1 MFFYV
6 SIIKMNC
13 ENNELIVC
21 IDRSKK
27 PIREKTNKIYE
38 KMFKK
43 IKEKI
48 NQNKEISKEDID
60 FIESLPENKKMEIIK
75 EYNKRTIEI
84 EKMLA
89 LLRTNEL
96 R

>member
-1 MFFYV
+1 
-6 SIIKMNC
+6 MNC
-13 ENNELIVC
+13 DNNHLIVC

-27 PIREKTNKIYE
+27 PIRENSNKIYE
-38 KMFKK
+38 KMFKN

-60 FIESLPENKKMEIIK
+60 FIESLQENKKMEIIK
-75 EYNKRTIEI
+75 AYNKRTIET

>member
-1 MFFYV
+1 MFFYQV
-6 SIIKMNC
+6 IKRMNC
-13 ENNELIVC
+13 DNNHLMVC
-21 IDRSKK
+21 IDRSNKTPSKK
-27 PIREKTNKIYE
+27 ANAIYE
-38 KMFKK
+38 KMFKN

-60 FIESLPENKKMEIIK
+60 FIESLSSEKKMEIIK
-75 EYNKRTIEI
+75 AYNKRTTEA
-84 EKMLA
+84 EKLLA

>member
-1 MFFYV
+1 
-6 SIIKMNC
+6 MNC

-27 PIREKTNKIYE
+27 PIRENSNKIYE
-38 KMFKK
+38 KIFKN
-43 IKEKI
+43 IKDKI
-48 NQNKEISKEDID
+48 NNSKEISKEDID

-75 EYNKRTIEI
+75 EYNKRTIREI
-84 EKMLA
+84 EKVSA
-89 LLRTNEL
+89 LLLYTGL

>member
-1 MFFYV
+1 
-6 SIIKMNC
+6 MNC
-13 ENNELIVC
+13 DNNQLIVC
-21 IDRSKK
+21 IDRTNKNT
-27 PIREKTNKIYE
+27 RENSNKIYE
-38 KMFKK
+38 KMFKN

-60 FIESLPENKKMEIIK
+60 FIESLQENKKMEIIK
-75 EYNKRTIEI
+75 AYNKRTIET
-84 EKMLA
+84 EKLLA

>member
-1 MFFYV
+1 M
-6 SIIKMNC
+6 
-13 ENNELIVC
+13 VC
-21 IDRSKK
+21 IDRSNKTT
-27 PIREKTNKIYE
+27 RENSNKIYE
-38 KMFKK
+38 KMFKN

-60 FIESLPENKKMEIIK
+60 FIESLQENKKMEIIK
-75 EYNKRTIEI
+75 AYNKRTIET
-84 EKMLA
+84 EKLLA

>member
-1 MFFYV
+1 
-6 SIIKMNC
+6 MNC
-13 ENNELIVC
+13 DNNHLIVC
-21 IDRSKK
+21 IDRMNKIPSKK
-27 PIREKTNKIYE
+27 ANAIYE
-38 KMFKK
+38 KMFKN

-60 FIESLPENKKMEIIK
+60 FIESLEENKKMEIIK
-75 EYNKRTIEI
+75 AYNKRTIET

>member
-1 MFFYV
+1 
-6 SIIKMNC
+6 MNC
-13 ENNELIVC
+13 DNNHLIVC
-21 IDRSKK
+21 IDRSN
-27 PIREKTNKIYE
+27 KTPLSKANKIYE
-38 KMFKK
+38 KMFKN

-60 FIESLPENKKMEIIK
+60 FIESLQENKKMEIIK
-75 EYNKRTIEI
+75 AYNKRTIET

>member
-1 MFFYV
+1 
-6 SIIKMNC
+6 MNC
-13 ENNELIVC
+13 DNNHLMVC
-21 IDRSKK
+21 IDRSNKTT
-27 PIREKTNKIYE
+27 RENSNKIYE
-38 KMFKK
+38 KMFKN

-60 FIESLPENKKMEIIK
+60 FIESLQENKKMEIIK
-75 EYNKRTIEI
+75 AYNKRTIET